1 MNDRLLR
8 VTVILSVLA
17 LVGMAGAGA
26 AAAQDF
32 NVTVEDAPVVAPF
45 GEDIDVTIN
54 TTNVAS
60 SGSGDADVTFA
71 ADDMPGNIG
80 PGADVTGPQ
89 YTTPVL
95 NPGESDVRTITLNT
109 DTDYQPLTDNSTSND
124 IFHGAFVNASGTNV
138 VDDTDEANFTVGTDS
153 NGRVTVITQDTA
165 SSPNRVSTDVD
176 LYSSDTF
183 NSVNDPG
190 PLVRSGITNS
200 NGEIQFSGLAV
211 GENDTLS
218 EDYTAVAAVD
228 DPEFESDTSQAQL
241 FDPDQTSDTARI
253 AVERIA
259 LPEEFDITQS
269 AESAIAD
276 GEDSITFNVSILGN
290 LEGDRL
296 ANEPYTVFHDGG
308 DAVSIANGTQLS
320 TESNGFDEFEV
331 SSNSSQRVTF
341 EFVADNEGAEGQT
354 VTEIR
359 EKNFILS
366 GEGQIIGDVWDVD
379 DPNLRSLPD
388 TRVWAVQ
395 KDTFTQ
401 NSIRVPPSDF
411 GPDEGFDSQGDD
423 SFFRVIKTEDPS
435 LNTPSNDTILEVTQ
449 DYRIDND
456 GQNENLSI
464 SRVRELDQNDSTV
477 GSGFAVEANVNNPC
491 SFNGTACTGTGM
503 YVTPLEP
510 GYYYIQQSDNQLN
523 ASDQRFVDG
532 TTNDDFDAVGSGLSY
547 NIGGASSFAPGGPVT
562 PTTGPIE
569 VTVDLTFDATQ
580 QFSQFSGQELTD
592 ITDENGEYVLKDM
605 YTDFQAG
612 VDYTVIANKA
622 GYEIEFIDPLVTE
635 SGAFFE
641 DGADE
646 NFGLERVEEDVEVN
660 VTNLAALPSI
670 DDAPEDA
677 ANPGAYDEF
686 AFENQNDTFSQEVPR
701 DGRTID
707 VIQVNT
713 QTESGAPV
721 DEEIELSIPQ
731 PGLQGTIT
739 NDVNFTGEF
748 VAVAGG
754 TEVSNDPDAPT
765 VTINT
770 GSDGQAIVWLQSD
783 LFGEDLSSV
792 FADNVN
798 TGGEVCETIDG
809 GETEIELFSGVV
821 AKSPT
826 DAGIV
831 DATCKDFAGTAV
843 LRTAELSGAVT
854 NQDNDPVESRV
865 WLEQIDLDASAPAN
879 PQFPVYQNINHRI
892 EITRNGAN
900 NYDVRQ
906 VYDNFSTITNN
917 VVDTVVIGQD
927 TGLSANDLRNYEG
940 FGTTMF
946 PQIAVAGDGTD
957 GFTLLTDSDDVND
970 PQTEDSL
977 YTLPEV
983 PAESAASPVTGVTPT
998 GIDRATFSFTGS
1010 AVQTGVQVG
1019 RTSTANIEITTPTGA
1034 EFNVTDIDAP
1044 ATVSQGDTFDVD
1056 ADITNDGVA
1065 TAEQDV
1071 DYELL
1076 DEDGNV
1082 VASQT
1087 QSLILGGDE
1096 TQTVTFEDIDT
1107 TGLDAGNYTSVV
1119 TTPDD
1124 TAGQSAETE
1133 IVTDG
1138 TGGNGDSP
1146 IDGVSDSLWN
1156 AVTQGDGD
1164 LSLGDLGTAITQYQ
1178 DDGEIDGEPIG
1189 LGQLGDLISYYQNEV
1204 A

>member
-1 MNDRLLR
+1 
-8 VTVILSVLA
+8 
-17 LVGMAGAGA
+17 
-26 AAAQDF
+26 
-32 NVTVEDAPVVAPF
+32 
-45 GEDIDVTIN
+45 
-54 TTNVAS
+54 
-60 SGSGDADVTFA
+60 
-71 ADDMPGNIG
+71 
-80 PGADVTGPQ
+80 
-89 YTTPVL
+89 
-95 NPGESDVRTITLNT
+95 
-109 DTDYQPLTDNSTSND
+109 
-124 IFHGAFVNASGTNV
+124 
-138 VDDTDEANFTVGTDS
+138 
-153 NGRVTVITQDTA
+153 
-165 SSPNRVSTDVD
+165 
-176 LYSSDTF
+176 
-183 NSVNDPG
+183 
-190 PLVRSGITNS
+190 
-200 NGEIQFSGLAV
+200 
-211 GENDTLS
+211 
-218 EDYTAVAAVD
+218 
-228 DPEFESDTSQAQL
+228 
-241 FDPDQTSDTARI
+241 
-253 AVERIA
+253 
-259 LPEEFDITQS
+259 
-269 AESAIAD
+269 
-276 GEDSITFNVSILGN
+276 
-290 LEGDRL
+290 
-296 ANEPYTVFHDGG
+296 
-308 DAVSIANGTQLS
+308 
-320 TESNGFDEFEV
+320 
-331 SSNSSQRVTF
+331 
-341 EFVADNEGAEGQT
+341 
-354 VTEIR
+354 
-359 EKNFILS
+359 
-366 GEGQIIGDVWDVD
+366 
-379 DPNLRSLPD
+379 
-388 TRVWAVQ
+388 
-395 KDTFTQ
+395 
-401 NSIRVPPSDF
+401 
-411 GPDEGFDSQGDD
+411 
-423 SFFRVIKTEDPS
+423 
-435 LNTPSNDTILEVTQ
+435 
-449 DYRIDND
+449 
-456 GQNENLSI
+456 
-464 SRVRELDQNDSTV
+464 
-477 GSGFAVEANVNNPC
+477 
-491 SFNGTACTGTGM
+491 M

-1107 TGLDAGNYTSVV
+1107 TGLDAGNYTNVV
-1119 TTPDD
+1119 TTADD
-1124 TAGQSAETE
+1124 TQGEEAPTE

-1164 LSLGDLGTAITQYQ
+1164 LSLGDLGTAITEYQ
-1178 DDGEIDGEPIG
+1178 DDGEIGGEPIG